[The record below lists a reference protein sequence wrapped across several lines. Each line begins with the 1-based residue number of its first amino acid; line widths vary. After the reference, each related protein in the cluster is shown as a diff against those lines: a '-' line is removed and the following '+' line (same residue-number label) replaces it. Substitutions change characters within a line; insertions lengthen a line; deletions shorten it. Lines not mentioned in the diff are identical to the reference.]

1 MRLAYLA
8 SSQAQLVTIA
18 RPHISALS
26 ALTRETVDLTV
37 WTGEG
42 VLVVGQVL
50 TSRPLRPVA
59 SVGRLFTDFANSH
72 SKIFLAFMPEHKR
85 TEALARLQPRATPY
99 TIVDPQRLRKELEK
113 VGGGR
118 CRL

>member
-85 TEALARLQPRATPY
+85 TEALARLQPRAAPY
-99 TIVDPQRLRKELEK
+99 TIVEPQ
-113 VGGGR
+113 
-118 CRL
+118 